1 MERDG
6 AGVRQNARIVVK
18 VGTNLIAD
26 RLAGLNHERINSLAT
41 GVSRL
46 LAAGHGV
53 VVVSSG
59 AIGAGMA
66 ARRIT
71 ERPRSMPEKQATAA
85 IGQPILME
93 AYEAAFRQHALSVAQ
108 ILLTREDFANRGRY
122 LNARNTIAVLLENG
136 VVPVINENDTVA
148 VDEIRLGDNDT
159 LSAMV
164 ANLVGAD
171 LLVILSDIDGFYTDD
186 PSRNPRAEFVPVV
199 ESITPKIERQ
209 ARKTGGESGTGGM
222 ATKIRAA
229 KLCTAAGIA
238 MIIANGGNPRIL
250 QEIDAGAYRGTM
262 FLPSPARL
270 SVKKKWIGF
279 VSHPRGSVRIDP
291 GAEAAL
297 TLHGKSLLPSG
308 IVHVGGEFAEK
319 DTIAVLD
326 AAGKEIARGLCGY
339 SSADL
344 ARIKGKKTGDVEK
357 ILGRRAPGEVI
368 HKDHLVILNR

>member
-1 MERDG
+1 MSVIA
-6 AGVRQNARIVVK
+6 AGLRRNARIVVK
-18 VGTNLIAD
+18 IGTNLITD
-26 RLAGLNHERINSLAT
+26 RLAGLSIERINSLT
-41 GVSRL
+41 RGVAHL
-46 LAAGHGV
+46 LTSGHSV

-59 AIGAGMA
+59 AIGAGAA
-66 ARRIT
+66 ARRLR

-93 AYEAAFRQHALSVAQ
+93 AYEAAFRRHALTVAQ

-122 LNARNTIAVLLENG
+122 LNARNTISVLLENG

-148 VDEIRLGDNDT
+148 VEEIRLGDNDT

-164 ANLVGAD
+164 ANLIGAD
-171 LLVILSDIDGFYTDD
+171 LLIILSDIDGFYTDD

-199 ESITPKIERQ
+199 EAITPKIERQ

-222 ATKIRAA
+222 ATKIQAA
-229 KLCTAAGIA
+229 KRCTAAGIA

-250 QEIDAGAYRGTM
+250 QEIVSGAYRGTL
-262 FLPSPARL
+262 FLPSAARL

-279 VSHPRGSVRIDP
+279 VSHPKGSVRIDA

-297 TLHGKSLLPSG
+297 TVHRKSLLPSG
-308 IVHVGGEFAEK
+308 VLDVSGEFAEK
-319 DTIAVLD
+319 DTIAVLG
-326 AAGKEIARGLCGY
+326 AAGNEIARGLCEF

-344 ARIKGKKTGDVEK
+344 ARIKGKKTGEVER
-357 ILGRRAPGEVI
+357 ILGRRSGGEVI
-368 HKDHLVILNR
+368 HKDHLVLLGQ